1 MEEPDIYQCGSCS
14 RQKPLSFFTGNEGQI
29 YKMCLKCRE
38 KDARQRSR
46 PEVIERKNAMN
57 REKKYYQLYRERK
70 RAAKAA
76 AQATEAVVPATNAAI
91 QDVAPD
97 DDDDANVDV
106 RNIPQHHAMVVA
118 SAAAIPDM
126 ETWKVI
132 DDFPDFEVS
141 NTGKVRNT
149 ATKRIRSTYT
159 DPSRFEYITLNKNSR
174 SMHSLVAKA
183 FLPNPENKAHVIHK
197 NNDRKDNRVENLEW
211 LSVSEHKAHKRKQDL
226 DARLIAPIASQD
238 DTDIQDA
245 FDAFTM
251 SDGIAWKVI
260 QEFPN
265 YEVSNKGDV
274 RNISTKRT
282 LAPCSEP
289 GGYAY
294 VTLSKN
300 SRSIHR
306 LVAKAFL
313 PNHAERDTV
322 NHKNHNR
329 QDNRVENLEWSSMS
343 EQNRHKTHKGFKS
356 TPDAT
361 ADESEQWRPWPQD
374 PIYQVSNRGRIKR
387 GETFVMVYAE
397 DRYHNVSI
405 VKDNKRRT
413 TLFHRIVAETWCP
426 NWTDDCVIN
435 HIDGNK
441 QNNFPENLECTTQSD
456 NIRKAYATNEAMNAR
471 MRKVRQHL
479 ADGSF
484 DTTHVSL
491 REASRVSGMN
501 DGSIAYACK
510 HGTEHGGYLWQFA
523 DAVPDPVPTGAKE
536 CSNCRKRFPEDQFVG
551 LRGKP
556 VKMCP
561 ACRAKTSKGAERD
574 NKKLE
579 EETPEGTKRCSGH
592 CRQVKSLT
600 EFVSTINQTE
610 TKLCSSCREY
620 QASRHKKK

>member
-1 MEEPDIYQCGSCS
+1 MDDPDIYQCGHCSC
-14 RQKPLSFFTGNEGQI
+14 QKPLSFFTGGEGQV
-29 YKMCLKCRE
+29 YKMCAKCRE
-38 KDARQRSR
+38 TDGHHMSHEEQQKREHNNYQAYL
-46 PEVIERKNAMN
+46 ERMG
-57 REKKYYQLYRERK
+57 
-70 RAAKAA
+70 AA
-76 AQATEAVVPATNAAI
+76 VSPDF
-91 QDVAPD
+91 QDNSSD
-97 DDDDANVDV
+97 EDNVDV
-106 RNIPQHHAMVVA
+106 RDIIQQRNMATA
-118 SAAAIPDM
+118 SNGGTTN
-126 ETWKVI
+126 E
-132 DDFPDFEVS
+132 
-141 NTGKVRNT
+141 
-149 ATKRIRSTYT
+149 
-159 DPSRFEYITLNKNSR
+159 
-174 SMHSLVAKA
+174 
-183 FLPNPENKAHVIHK
+183 
-197 NNDRKDNRVENLEW
+197 
-211 LSVSEHKAHKRKQDL
+211 
-226 DARLIAPIASQD
+226 
-238 DTDIQDA
+238 DIQDM
-245 FDAFTM
+245 FNAFTNEGAKNVITTRVARGDM
-251 SDGIAWKVI
+251 VIVWKDVE
-260 QEFPN
+260 EFPN
-265 YEVSNKGDV
+265 YEVSNTGDV
-274 RNISTKRT
+274 RNKTSQRV
-282 LAPCSEP
+282 LSLYRDPN
-289 GGYAY
+289 GYAY
-294 VTLSKN
+294 ATMNAK
-300 SRSIHR
+300 SRLVHR
-306 LVAKAFL
+306 IVAKAFI
-313 PNHAERDTV
+313 PNPDNKATV
-322 NHKNHNR
+322 NHKNHDR
-329 QDNRVENLEWSSMS
+329 HDNSIGNLEWQTSS
-343 EQNRHKTHKGFKS
+343 EQNLHKRHKGFKTQPNTS
-356 TPDAT
+356 AI
-361 ADESEQWRPWPQD
+361 ASEEWRPWPKD
-374 PIYQVSNRGRIKR
+374 PEHQVSNRGRIKR
-387 GETFVMVYAE
+387 GDTFVTVYTE
-397 DRYHNVSI
+397 DRYQNVVI
-405 VKDNKRRT
+405 VTSAGRKT

-536 CSNCRKRFPEDQFVG
+536 CSSCRKRFPEDQFVG